1 MRLYT
6 PITHC
11 ASQARAVSSFMS
23 VRFVATECGHELR
36 ELIMFPVAHF
46 PDGQIRPVFSSA
58 QLEFI
63 QQWLFAMGLTKEPI
77 PLPSSE
83 FLIRKEDMTICSPQ
97 LFNSADKLKGMIKV
111 CIKFGLT
118 CETQGADL
126 QSTEKNNKRI
136 RGSADSLLVARRHRF
151 ERVRTLWADK
161 VGTWIAI
168 DTEEWER
175 DHTVVTELGWS
186 RVQWRDGEILED
198 QAHWIVQE
206 NQYYR
211 NGTYVTDRR
220 NVSRM
225 LLLRFRVGDTDVAR
239 TTTLARARC

>member
-1 MRLYT
+1 M
-6 PITHC
+6 
-11 ASQARAVSSFMS
+11 
-23 VRFVATECGHELR
+23 
-36 ELIMFPVAHF
+36 
-46 PDGQIRPVFSSA
+46 
-58 QLEFI
+58 
-63 QQWLFAMGLTKEPI
+63 
-77 PLPSSE
+77 
-83 FLIRKEDMTICSPQ
+83 
-97 LFNSADKLKGMIKV
+97 
-111 CIKFGLT
+111 
-118 CETQGADL
+118 
-126 QSTEKNNKRI
+126 
-136 RGSADSLLVARRHRF
+136 
-151 ERVRTLWADK
+151 
-161 VGTWIAI
+161 GTWIAI